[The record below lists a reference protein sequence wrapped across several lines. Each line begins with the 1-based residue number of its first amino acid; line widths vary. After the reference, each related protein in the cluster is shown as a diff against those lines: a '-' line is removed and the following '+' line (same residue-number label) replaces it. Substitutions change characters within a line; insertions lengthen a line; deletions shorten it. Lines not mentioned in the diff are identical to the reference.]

1 MNKDMDYLDNFN
13 DIIHKYVPPIG
24 EGDTK
29 ASQIATA
36 VNKLIFKW
44 WNDGDVY
51 DNVRGHLSGWCND
64 LSSYANWL
72 FIHTNA
78 DVRNILLSI
87 ENCYTEDNYTELLCI
102 LGDELLTE
110 EVLTAAANEP
120 KVESIYK
127 CRGPFRF
134 EEEEDDRYESG
145 WY

>member
-1 MNKDMDYLDNFN
+1 MYDLDYFDNFTN
-13 DIIHKYVPPIG
+13 IINKYMPSCG

-36 VNKLIFKW
+36 VNKLLYKW

-51 DNVRGHLSGWCND
+51 DNVRGHLSGWVNN

-72 FIHTNA
+72 YANTTA

-87 ENCYTEDNYTELLCI
+87 ENCYTEENYTSLLCG

-110 EVLTAAANEP
+110 EVLTPASAEP
-120 KVESIYK
+120 TVGSIYD
-127 CRGPFRF
+127 CPGPFKF
-134 EEEEDDRYESG
+134 ESYD
-145 WY
+145 